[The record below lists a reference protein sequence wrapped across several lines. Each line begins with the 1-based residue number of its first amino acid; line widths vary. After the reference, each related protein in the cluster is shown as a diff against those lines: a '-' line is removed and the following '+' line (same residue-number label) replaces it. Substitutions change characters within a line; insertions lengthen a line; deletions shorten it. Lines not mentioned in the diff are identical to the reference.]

1 MAEQFKA
8 VGGGEFKIPFM
19 ADNIGGFKIN
29 GTVAGPRLPRQEEEL
44 QLQWQELLQQILNQR
59 LLKVLITIVVFQ
71 VLKAICCR
79 QHTVAQQVFLRN
91 G

>member
-29 GTVAGPRLPRQEEEL
+29 GTVVAGPRLASSGGVL
-44 QLQWQELLQQILNQR
+44 QPSFRNSYNRDFNPAVRCGPYNNCGVPGAKSYHLLSPTYGSAAG
-59 LLKVLITIVVFQ
+59 LL
-71 VLKAICCR
+71 
-79 QHTVAQQVFLRN
+79 
-91 G
+91 

>member
-29 GTVAGPRLPRQEEEL
+29 GL
-44 QLQWQELLQQILNQR
+44 
-59 LLKVLITIVVFQ
+59 
-71 VLKAICCR
+71 
-79 QHTVAQQVFLRN
+79 
-91 G
+91 